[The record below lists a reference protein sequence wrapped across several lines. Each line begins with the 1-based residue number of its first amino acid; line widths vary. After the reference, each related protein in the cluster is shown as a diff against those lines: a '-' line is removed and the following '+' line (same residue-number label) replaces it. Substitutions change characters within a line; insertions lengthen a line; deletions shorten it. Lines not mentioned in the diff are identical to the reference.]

1 MRNSKTFLLSST
13 FNAFILI
20 FTFFVALIYIEDI
33 YIFRQLEK
41 TNEILPLIYI
51 GRVFIALSFSLAM
64 AVVIFLY
71 TYSFTNQLKNFCMF
85 ISNTRFEN
93 YQDKMLTK
101 KLAYNELIE
110 LRDTLVET
118 YNNYLENESIDKN
131 NHSSNLK
138 IDLISKLLPVV
149 YSIKLN
155 PIENL
160 DVAVLPNKSEK
171 SFSDLIEIVDTR
183 NGCIVCMT
191 GSPLDNLNSSIYKLK
206 VKSTLLAMKSFS
218 HLVEEELFHDIFRL
232 VNEYITEKTN
242 MFIAYIS
249 KNSNKL
255 IYHKFQNKPIFLLKE
270 NSTELLSSIEEEY
283 LDKKFSNTNPI
294 GIEFKVGEYLLILS
308 DRLEMLNEFRNN
320 ELSDYLNKKL
330 NSFERNIKTSK
341 DLILNLI
348 TSLESW
354 QKDNHGNGNILE
366 YLTCIAIRK
375 KN

>member
-64 AVVIFLY
+64 AVIIFLY

-131 NHSSNLK
+131 NHTSNLK

-149 YSIKLN
+149 YNIKLN

-255 IYHKFQNKPIFLLKE
+255 IYHKFQNKPSFLLKE
-270 NSTELLSSIEEEY
+270 NSTQLLSSIEEEY

-330 NSFERNIKTSK
+330 NSFERNIKTSR